1 MLQTGSLKSLS
12 PELHLCSPRVSND
25 LGTPFASPNTS
36 WIWKHS
42 NEATKD
48 CQQQLTWPTMYTGIM
63 SLRFLSMFCIISR
76 CYVCGAFWLCNTLS
90 VWNWWI
96 PYSSNAIDAEINVYC
111 TSSHKNFYIFDCIF
125 FHRLNLLS
133 FQCLGF
139 SDFECFADFLFFFFF
154 RMLICFALL

>member
-1 MLQTGSLKSLS
+1 MDMLQTGSLKSLS
-12 PELHLCSPRVSND
+12 PELHLCSPRVSNV

-48 CQQQLTWPTMYTGIM
+48 CQQQPAWPTVYTGIM

-76 CYVCGAFWLCNTLS
+76 CYICGAFWLCNTLS
-90 VWNWWI
+90 VWNRWI
-96 PYSSNAIDAEINVYC
+96 PHSSNAIDAEINVSVAQVH
-111 TSSHKNFYIFDCIF
+111 TKTFISF

-139 SDFECFADFLFFFFF
+139 SDFECFADFFFFFF
-154 RMLICFALL
+154 